1 MKLAQRMNK
10 LGTENAFIILAEVN
24 KLISKGKDIISFC
37 IGEPDFDA
45 PDSIKKA
52 AIKAIRENHT
62 HYGPSQGLPELREV
76 AAKYISKIRNIK
88 THPDEVVI
96 TPGGKLI
103 IYYSIH
109 ALVDPGDE
117 VIYPNPGFPIY
128 ESVIDFVGAKSVP
141 APLLEQKGFSIDIDY
156 LNKIVNNRTKIIII
170 PLIIQLEA
178 CFQ

>member
-37 IGEPDFDA
+37 IGEPDFDT
-45 PDSIKKA
+45 PDNIKKA
-52 AIKAIRENHT
+52 
-62 HYGPSQGLPELREV
+62 
-76 AAKYISKIRNIK
+76 
-88 THPDEVVI
+88 
-96 TPGGKLI
+96 
-103 IYYSIH
+103 
-109 ALVDPGDE
+109 
-117 VIYPNPGFPIY
+117 
-128 ESVIDFVGAKSVP
+128 

-156 LNKIVNNRTKIIII
+156 LNKIVNNRTKMIII